1 MKHSVKI
8 LIFKSGNIMRK
19 KKKVEGLNPIL
30 VDLGEKKALEKLFK
44 VSHPTVRKALNG
56 EIESPTALRIRKAAI
71 ERGGVEKIVEPAK
84 NE

>member
-1 MKHSVKI
+1 
-8 LIFKSGNIMRK
+8 MRK